1 MKRTRLLAILITSA
15 TVYGTFS
22 FIPAAFAVAPTSG
35 LVGYWSF
42 SEGSGTSAADSSGS
56 GNTATLTN
64 DPSWGS
70 GQVGSALSFDGTDD
84 RLQITQSTSLSTIY
98 NNGGGGMAMGFCL
111 NPTPLTTASLF
122 SLGAGSD
129 REWDISLN
137 TAGRISAYVNFDTAT
152 DLNVRFNAA
161 ATTGSWQHF
170 VVTWNGGTVTTD
182 IVLYKNGAN
191 FPLSF
196 GDAGAGNPVDNAS
209 EAFMVGDLFSGAMDE
224 VRVYQRALSPAEVLD
239 VYNDMGSTSSPP
251 PAPPPPPPADTPP
264 PVISN
269 IAPANV
275 NQASASISWTTDEP
289 SDTQIDYG
297 LTTGYGLSTTLET
310 SLVTTH
316 SATLSGLTAGT
327 LYNYR
332 VRSRDASG
340 NLSISSNNIFTT
352 SAASPP
358 PAPPPSPPECSAAN
372 VRCVPSEYA
381 TLQACA
387 NAAVA
392 GDTCLIYA
400 GSYAGW

>member
-1 MKRTRLLAILITSA
+1 
-15 TVYGTFS
+15 
-22 FIPAAFAVAPTSG
+22 
-35 LVGYWSF
+35 
-42 SEGSGTSAADSSGS
+42 
-56 GNTATLTN
+56 
-64 DPSWGS
+64 
-70 GQVGSALSFDGTDD
+70 
-84 RLQITQSTSLSTIY
+84 
-98 NNGGGGMAMGFCL
+98 
-111 NPTPLTTASLF
+111 
-122 SLGAGSD
+122 
-129 REWDISLN
+129 
-137 TAGRISAYVNFDTAT
+137 
-152 DLNVRFNAA
+152 
-161 ATTGSWQHF
+161 
-170 VVTWNGGTVTTD
+170 
-182 IVLYKNGAN
+182 
-191 FPLSF
+191 
-196 GDAGAGNPVDNAS
+196 
-209 EAFMVGDLFSGAMDE
+209 MVGDLFSGAMDE

-297 LTTGYGLSTTLET
+297 TTASYGLSTTLET

-358 PAPPPSPPECSAAN
+358 PPPPPPPTPPPPPPPPPPGGGEERA
-372 VRCVPSEYA
+372 
-381 TLQACA
+381 
-387 NAAVA
+387 
-392 GDTCLIYA
+392 
-400 GSYAGW
+400 